1 MTWPPCGLDSC
12 PVPEPVESLL
22 TQTRTTDWEEGGR
35 CYRTIQSSHPA
46 HQLVAGRGDTR
57 FAPIA
62 GASHVYLGR
71 TATVTLLEVVFRDTA
86 NRAMYRASLD
96 GLCTAPVTL
105 RRPVT
110 LIDLRDEEL
119 KRLGIAR
126 EALVATEAE
135 HYPCTQ
141 AWARALHDH
150 QVDGMQSPDGIVWHS
165 RQGDLYKRRHRGGVL
180 GDLLTHAN
188 VEVAVVWGPPAARS
202 LLLADGEAS
211 DLRDASGEPSQLIV
225 ELANL
230 LQYPIL

>member
-12 PVPEPVESLL
+12 PVPEPVASLL
-22 TQTRTTDWEEGGR
+22 TALRTTDWNEVGR
-35 CYRTIQSSHPA
+35 YCTLQSSHPA
-46 HQLVAGRGDTR
+46 DQLVAGSGDTR

-62 GASHVYLGR
+62 GESHVYLGR

-86 NRAMYRASLD
+86 NSAMYRASLD
-96 GLCTAPVTL
+96 GWCTAPVAL

-119 KRLGIAR
+119 DRQGIAR
-126 EALVATEAE
+126 DALVATDSQ
-135 HYPCTQ
+135 HYPCTR
-141 AWARALHDH
+141 AWASALHEH
-150 QVDGMQSPDGIVWHS
+150 QMNGMPSPDGIVWHS

-188 VEVAVVWGPPAARS
+188 VEVAVVWSPPAARS
-202 LLLADGEAS
+202 LLLADGEPS
-211 DLRDASGEPSQLIV
+211 DLRDASGEPSQLVV